1 MGYENM
7 PPPANYPQ
15 QPGYPPQQQ
24 AYPPQG
30 YPPQQAAYPPQQY
43 PAPGQQPGYPPPA
56 GAPAPYPPQQ
66 PGYPPAGVPP
76 AAGASPYPPQQ
87 QPGYPP
93 VPTAPPVPQ
102 AQPQLHP
109 SVAKAYAM
117 AADAIAAESH
127 GDVNKAVSQFSS
139 AIGQLK
145 ECDKQ
150 GLFPSSDIE
159 GVHFRIAQYETKVS
173 ELEKL
178 QGKDKKKGK
187 KNKDRGS
194 ARGTGFG
201 WAWTWDDFEEER
213 RRQLDSALE
222 ERERAE
228 VCMER
233 GKLREAKGRLMACA
247 EELLDWA
254 KDEEDPEMKHEVR
267 KEAREIIDE
276 AEMVQ
281 DMVCVSSECFV
292 PCITFLLK
300 KCRTHTHTHTHTH
313 TQIDEEDD
321 SSSSSSDDDC
331 RHHRRHGRY

>member
-1 MGYENM
+1 MGYDSM
-7 PPPANYPQ
+7 PPPPANYPPPQQ
-15 QPGYPPQQQ
+15 QPAYPPQQA

-30 YPPQQAAYPPQQY
+30 YPPQQAAYPPQQPY
-43 PAPGQQPGYPPPA
+43 PAPGQPGYPPPA
-56 GAPAPYPPQQ
+56 GASPYPPQQ
-66 PGYPPAGVPP
+66 PAGYPP
-76 AAGASPYPPQQ
+76 AGASPYPPQQQ

-109 SVAKAYAM
+109 TVAKAYAM
-117 AADAIAAESH
+117 AADAIAADSH
-127 GDVNKAVSQFSS
+127 GDVSKAVSQFSS
-139 AIGQLK
+139 AIVQLK

-159 GVHFRIAQYETKVS
+159 GVHFRIEQYEKRVS

-187 KNKDRGS
+187 KNKDRSGT
-194 ARGTGFG
+194 RGKGFG

-213 RRQLDSALE
+213 RVQLDAAME

-233 GKLREAKGRLMACA
+233 GKLREAKVRLLACA
-247 EELLDWA
+247 EELRAWA
-254 KDEEDPEMKHEVR
+254 KEEDDPEMKHEVR
-267 KEAREIIDE
+267 QEAREIEDE
-276 AEMVQ
+276 AEMLQ
-281 DMVCVSSECFV
+281 DM
-292 PCITFLLK
+292 
-300 KCRTHTHTHTHTH
+300 
-313 TQIDEEDD
+313 IDEEDD